1 MDPWSCCPSHQRYTT
16 VDATEVAGVDE
27 RSGGINTVSTT
38 PGVSPYATGG
48 GGFAFEWRAAAVYL
62 SRLLV
67 GAGAPEFGEGRC
79 VVSVALQQAPEFP
92 IDDLVV
98 SAALPDES
106 EPSLL
111 FSVAVRRAPRIVS
124 SDKDTRKLVRN
135 LVRAVMTSPTE
146 GPERRWGLLVS
157 GPQNHAKQLKKLADH
172 ATVQMDAPGFF
183 ELIRTPRKF
192 EAGIRGRLDQIES
205 LVKSALVDL
214 GPDQP
219 DGLAVQQTVWRML
232 SRLTVLMPRLESD
245 ESDWGEVANSLIPV
259 ARSGD
264 LPGASQL
271 RDRLAVLAADYAPKA
286 ARVNRSIL
294 RRDVHALLDTTERS
308 YRQGWQALEHLHSRV
323 LSSVRD
329 EVTSG
334 DGVRRLRLDRCAAV
348 AELREAVEEA
358 GATLLTGESGVGKSA
373 LALLPLTAAANADPE
388 TLQVLGVN
396 LRHVPSLTVEFE
408 RTLGSPLSTL
418 LSELSA
424 PQRVLVVDGADAVNE
439 GREDAFRY
447 LVDAAHDSD
456 VKVIAVTTLESQQ
469 VIRDIVTSRFG
480 TEVRAF
486 IVGLLTDDELADV
499 VGTFTELADLSAN
512 PRSRELLR
520 RLVVVDLLVRG
531 GVSGVP
537 LNDADA
543 MDQVWSGLVRRPGAT
558 DRGSPE
564 ERELVFLRL
573 ADLELRHANSL
584 EHVGS
589 MDTGVLDG
597 LRRDGLLRA
606 SADDPF
612 LIGPEFAHDELRRYA
627 TARLL
632 LTEHDLTSKLT
643 EAGGPRWALGA
654 ARLACQALLAL
665 PDLVGR
671 PLRGRFAAL
680 QAAFES
686 LAGEGYSPRWGDVPT
701 EALLRLSDPGPVLRD
716 AWPTLHASD
725 GAGLRRLARLVD
737 QQLRDDQGM
746 VRSADIEPIVKL
758 LLEDAAP
765 WWSGD
770 HAQQLLRDWLRG
782 HLVAETPAGHEL
794 RARLRERLVSACA
807 EADRRLAEQR
817 EAEAAR
823 RASQPQDEQ
832 EGLRRVMEQTMP
844 LFTETGFGGR
854 RRRDRPE
861 VPREITD
868 EIVIELLALLGPDLG
883 EDGEGILLR
892 VARDAPWQLAPAVE
906 RFFAGRALAKYRRG
920 VLALLT
926 EAYYFDD
933 EATGGDILDD
943 GIRRHEYLG
952 VGIPQAAW
960 IRGPFMPLFETDFLN
975 GVGVVNRLLNHA
987 SLIRARTLAGPNE
1000 RNPTSSDPPDEFAH
1014 SLEVTGSRSTYV
1026 GDDHVWIWYR
1036 GTGVGPY
1043 PCISA
1048 LQALERFC
1056 DHVVAAGVSLRF
1068 VVPVLLNGCE
1078 SLAMVGLVVG
1088 LLVRHIDKA
1097 EQLLDPC
1104 FTEPLIWE
1112 LEFNRVTQETSPL
1125 AAHTDGLAALERRKW
1140 SLRDAAMYMGANADT
1155 ERAAQLRSL
1164 GKTLVTKARSHLESG
1179 LDEEATAREAIEQ
1192 QLATVRLWASS
1203 LDPESYQV
1211 WEAHE
1216 GVYIQASP
1224 PEEVVE
1230 ALKPDAEES
1239 ERFQQEMRLY
1249 NRYYFEPQRGGPQAI
1264 GPEELAADLSA
1275 AQRLLEEPSSCGA
1288 YGRWDVPAL
1297 VAATSLEAHILY
1309 GVELPE
1315 DALAFATDTV
1325 LRVGEGEAWPRPFE
1339 SEVSLFEQGADRSA
1353 ARALPLLLLPAAAPL
1368 LAAIDAAEDDV
1379 YSARISAACLNLAR
1393 AVSCEV
1399 RLHLARALDHV
1410 WETPCSDDSRC
1421 HHEAGLRFTIE
1432 TMRDC
1437 VLGDWTPD
1445 GQRRRFVV
1453 LDEPVGEALAGTPDN
1468 LVFFPRLDAAIR
1480 SLAPAAMANIC
1491 VSTQARGLVTILL
1504 AAQRRSL
1511 LSYEQLIDERS
1522 THSLVGARA
1531 LLALAE
1537 HGDDKALHKHLD
1549 AYADNSELLGKL
1561 LRALSAAAEEAPRR
1575 AATASRIW
1583 PKVIRHVLNLD
1594 NAGHTPFRGHHF
1606 GDLTRAALIP
1616 NPTYETAYLYREL
1629 QDTPIVWWKPLT
1641 WKPEVQAWLEDA
1653 KGKPQCVDQLVAFVG
1668 SLEPEDQ
1675 ASTALPWVATLV
1687 LADPARIAR
1696 RTYYLPDWLIE
1707 LRTAAVAADL
1717 IDLWQRVVDALVVKG
1732 DTQLAPYSE

>member
-1 MDPWSCCPSHQRYTT
+1 MEGLDEGS
-16 VDATEVAGVDE
+16 AGID
-27 RSGGINTVSTT
+27 TVSTT

-48 GGFAFEWRAAAVYL
+48 GGFAFEWRAAAAYL
-62 SRLLV
+62 ARLLV
-67 GAGAPEFGEGRC
+67 GAGAPEFGDGRC
-79 VVSVALQQAPEFP
+79 VVSVAFQQAPEFP

-111 FSVAVRRAPRIVS
+111 LSVAVRRAPRIVS
-124 SDKDTRKLVRN
+124 SDKETKKLVRN
-135 LVRAVMTSPTE
+135 LVRAVMTAPTE
-146 GPERRWGLLVS
+146 GPERRWGLLLS
-157 GPQNHAKQLKKLADH
+157 GPQTHAKQLKKLADH
-172 ATVQMDAPGFF
+172 AAVQMDAPGFF
-183 ELIRTPRKF
+183 ELIRTPGKF
-192 EAGIRGRLDQIES
+192 EGGIRGRLDQIER
-205 LVKSALVDL
+205 LVERALVDL
-214 GPDQP
+214 DPDP
-219 DGLAVQQTVWRML
+219 ADGLAVQETVWRML
-232 SRLTVLMPRLESD
+232 SRLTVLMPRLESPD

-271 RDRLAVLAADYAPKA
+271 RDRLAVLAADYASKA

-308 YRQGWQALEHLHSRV
+308 YSQGWQALEHLHSRV

-334 DGVRRLRLDRCAAV
+334 DGVRHLRLDRCAAV
-348 AELREAVEEA
+348 AELREAVEDA
-358 GATLLTGESGVGKSA
+358 GAILVTGESGVGKSA
-373 LALLPLTAAANADPE
+373 LALSSLTAAADADPE
-388 TLQVLGVN
+388 TLQVLCVD
-396 LRHVPSLTVEFE
+396 LRHVPLLTVEFE
-408 RTLGSPLSTL
+408 TTLGCPLTAL
-418 LSELSA
+418 LSDLSA
-424 PQRVLVVDGADAVNE
+424 PQRLLVVDGADAVVE
-439 GREDAFRY
+439 GGEDAFRY
-447 LVDAAHDSD
+447 VVDAAHDSD

-480 TEVRAF
+480 TDVRALT
-486 IVGLLTDDELADV
+486 VGLLTDDELANV

-537 LNDADA
+537 LTDADA
-543 MDQVWSGLVRRPGAT
+543 MEQVWSGLVRRPGAT

-564 ERELVFLRL
+564 EREIVLLRL
-573 ADLELRHANSL
+573 ADLELRRANSL

-589 MDTGVLDG
+589 MDLGVLDG

-612 LIGPEFAHDELRRYA
+612 RIGPEFAHDELRRYA

-632 LTEHDLTSKLT
+632 LAEHDLTSKLT
-643 EAGGPRWALGA
+643 DAGGPRWALGA

-665 PDLVGR
+665 PDSVER

-686 LAGEGYSPRWGDVPT
+686 LAGEGYSPRWRDVPT
-701 EALLRLSDPGPVLRD
+701 EALLRLSDPGPVMWD
-716 AWPTLHASD
+716 AWRTVQASG

-737 QQLRDDQGM
+737 QQFRDDQGV
-746 VRSADIEPIVKL
+746 VRSADVEPIVKL
-758 LLEDAAP
+758 LLEDVSP

-770 HAQQLLRDWLRG
+770 HVQQLLRDWLQG
-782 HLVAETPAGHEL
+782 HIVAETPAGHEL
-794 RARLRERLVSACA
+794 RVRLRERLVSACA
-807 EADRRLAEQR
+807 EADRHLAEQR
-817 EAEAAR
+817 EEEAAR
-823 RASQPQDEQ
+823 RASQPQDEH
-832 EGLRRVMEQTMP
+832 EGLRRLMEQTMP
-844 LFTETGFGGR
+844 LFTETGFGRR

-868 EIVIELLALLGPDLG
+868 KIVIELLALLGPDLG
-883 EDGEGILLR
+883 DDGEGILLR

-920 VLALLT
+920 VLAMLT
-926 EAYYFDD
+926 EAYYLDD
-933 EATGGDILDD
+933 EATGGHILYD

-952 VGIPQAAW
+952 VGVPQAAW
-960 IRGPFMPLFETDFLN
+960 IRGPFMSLFETDFHN

-987 SLIRARTLAGPNE
+987 ALIRARILAGPNE
-1000 RNPTSSDPPDEFAH
+1000 INPTSSDPPDAFAH
-1014 SLEVTGSRSTYV
+1014 SLEITGSHRTYI

-1043 PCISA
+1043 PCMSA

-1056 DHVVAAGVSLRF
+1056 DHAISAGVSLRL
-1068 VVPVLLNGCE
+1068 VVSVLLNGCE

-1097 EQLLDPC
+1097 DQLLDPY
-1104 FTEPLIWE
+1104 FPELLIWE
-1112 LEFNRVTQETSPL
+1112 LEFKRVMQETSWL
-1125 AAHTDGLAALERRKW
+1125 AAPTEGLAALERRKW
-1140 SLRDAAMYMGANADT
+1140 SLRDAAMYMGANADP
-1155 ERAAQLRSL
+1155 ERAAELRSL
-1164 GKTLVTKARSHLESG
+1164 GETLVTNARSRLESG
-1179 LDEEATAREAIEQ
+1179 LEEEAPAKEALEQ

-1216 GVYIQASP
+1216 GVYIQANP

-1230 ALKPDAEES
+1230 ALKPAAKES
-1239 ERFQQEMRLY
+1239 ERFQQEMRLH
-1249 NRYYFEPQRGGPQAI
+1249 NRYYFEPPSGGPQAV

-1275 AQRLLEEPSSCGA
+1275 AQRLLEEPSSFGA

-1309 GVELPE
+1309 GVELPT
-1315 DALAFATDTV
+1315 DALAFATNTV

-1353 ARALPLLLLPAAAPL
+1353 ARTLPLLLLPAAAPL
-1368 LAAIDAAEDDV
+1368 LAAEDDV
-1379 YSARISAACLNLAR
+1379 NAARITAACLNLAR
-1393 AVSCEV
+1393 AVSSEV
-1399 RLHLARALDHV
+1399 RLHLARALDHL

-1421 HHEAGLRFTIE
+1421 HHEAAWRLTIE

-1453 LDEPVGEALAGTPDN
+1453 LDEPVGEALAGTPDD

-1491 VSTQARGLVTILL
+1491 VSTQAHGLVTILL
-1504 AAQRRSL
+1504 ATQHRSL

-1531 LLALAE
+1531 LLTLAE
-1537 HGDDKALHKHLD
+1537 HGDDTALHKHLD

-1561 LRALSAAAEEAPRR
+1561 LRALSAAAEETPRR

-1583 PKVIRHVLNLD
+1583 PKIISHVLNLD
-1594 NAGHTPFRGHHF
+1594 DTGHAPFRGHHLE
-1606 GDLTRAALIP
+1606 DLTRAALIP
-1616 NPTYETAYLYREL
+1616 NPTSETAYLYREV
-1629 QDTPIVWWKPLT
+1629 QDTPIVWWEPLA
-1641 WKPEVQAWLEDA
+1641 WQPEVEAWLEA
-1653 KGKPQCVDQLVAFVG
+1653 TKGRPQCVDQLVAFVA

-1675 ASTALPWVATLV
+1675 ASKALPWVATLV
-1687 LADPARIAR
+1687 LANPARIAR
-1696 RTYYLPDWLIE
+1696 RTYLLPDWLIE
-1707 LRTAAVAADL
+1707 IRAAAAAAGLR
-1717 IDLWQRVVDALVVKG
+1717 DLWERVVDALVVEG
-1732 DTQLAPYSE
+1732 ETRLAPYSE